1 MSLKANDHD
10 WQWNLLNSAPLR
22 WTITITLIFSFYL
35 SCLCCPQMNFSL
47 SSKCFLSS
55 FPISHTTNTFTP
67 QSKGRETGRDSPH
80 LTSLTHQW
88 QIQALTPN
96 PISHFPTTA
105 PGSNQNPPTK
115 VSLAQVSSLKFYS
128 WHCLS
133 LFFHFFPP
141 KPLTLWAKPY
151 STSSGSFSTFSSL
164 ALLSPMVCLV
174 EEIQNLTPHTQ
185 N

>member
-1 MSLKANDHD
+1 MTPFEFCPTTLDNCNYL
-10 WQWNLLNSAPLR
+10 NLL
-22 WTITITLIFSFYL
+22 L
-35 SCLCCPQMNFSL
+35 SSLVLSQMHFSL
-47 SSKCFLSS
+47 SSKSS
-55 FPISHTTNTFTP
+55 FLHSSSHITTP
-67 QSKGRETGRDSPH
+67 QTHSHHRAKGETGRDSPH
-80 LTSLTHQW
+80 SLTHQW

-141 KPLTLWAKPY
+141 KPLTL
-151 STSSGSFSTFSSL
+151 
-164 ALLSPMVCLV
+164 
-174 EEIQNLTPHTQ
+174 
-185 N
+185 